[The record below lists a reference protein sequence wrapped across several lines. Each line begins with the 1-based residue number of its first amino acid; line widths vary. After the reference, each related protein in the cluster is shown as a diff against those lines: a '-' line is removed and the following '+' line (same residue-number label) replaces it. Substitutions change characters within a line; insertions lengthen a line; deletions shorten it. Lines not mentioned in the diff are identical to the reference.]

1 MLVLKDVNI
10 SGLNDMSG
18 LLQVTTGVKNAMSS
32 QSSVHRTI
40 ATDAVTRRRLW
51 RLTKN

>member
-1 MLVLKDVNI
+1 MLVLQDVNI
-10 SGLNDMSG
+10 SGLTDMSG
-18 LLQVTTGVKNAMSS
+18 LMQAITGVKNAMSS
-32 QSSVHRTI
+32 QSSVHRTT